1 MELPRKNLAC
11 KRRLVTIFCYLNTL
25 DDDEGGCTYF
35 PKCDDLRVKP
45 KRGRAV
51 LWCNITQDGQP
62 DSRTIHAGEAVIS
75 KKAEEE
81 VPRPVTPTTSTS
93 KADSSECSQK
103 DGSSRKSKKTTDT
116 KKYGLNI
123 WICEE

>member
-1 MELPRKNLAC
+1 MIFEMTNQKTIVL
-11 KRRLVTIFCYLNTL
+11 TIFCYLNSL
-25 DDDEGGCTYF
+25 NDDEGGCTYF
-35 PKCDDLRVKP
+35 PKCGDLRVKP

-62 DSRTIHAGEAVIS
+62 DSRTIHAGEAVIA
-75 KKAEEE
+75 KKADDA
-81 VPRPVTPTTSTS
+81 PTSPATPPCAS
-93 KADSSECSQK
+93 KTNSSECSQ
-103 DGSSRKSKKTTDT
+103 DGSRKSLKSNTATGT